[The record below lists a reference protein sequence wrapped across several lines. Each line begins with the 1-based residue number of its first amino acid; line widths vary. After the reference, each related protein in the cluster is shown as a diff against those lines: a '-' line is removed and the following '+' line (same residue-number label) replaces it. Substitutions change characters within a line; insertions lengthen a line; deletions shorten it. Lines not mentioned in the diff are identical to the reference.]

1 MINVLLFAQL
11 QETVGKNELK
21 IDAVGKTLQELKEI
35 LNEEYQLK
43 NLNQA
48 MIAVNEE
55 YVDKETVLKEN
66 DTVAF
71 IPPVSG
77 G

>member
-1 MINVLLFAQL
+1 MIEVLLFAQL
-11 QETVGKNELK
+11 QETAGQGKIKLEADGTS
-21 IDAVGKTLQELKEI
+21 IGALKEK
-35 LNEEYQLK
+35 LKQEYGLHQIDK
-43 NLNQA
+43 A

-55 YVDKETVLKEN
+55 YQPEETIIQPG
-66 DTVAF
+66 DTIAF